1 MSSKLATR
9 KVGTTQV
16 SAIGYGAMGISSF
29 YGAAAPD
36 EERFKVTSTLRYVGC
51 RIPLTLRSYFS
62 QMLDAVYEA
71 GCTNWDTADAYGD
84 SEELIGKW

>member
-1 MSSKLATR
+1 MTSKLPTR

-36 EERFKVTSTLRYVGC
+36 EERFKVTSTLRYN
-51 RIPLTLRSYFS
+51 IPHTTLS
-62 QMLDAVYEA
+62 DARRRLR
-71 GCTNWDTADAYGD
+71 GRLHQLGHC
-84 SEELIGKW
+84 